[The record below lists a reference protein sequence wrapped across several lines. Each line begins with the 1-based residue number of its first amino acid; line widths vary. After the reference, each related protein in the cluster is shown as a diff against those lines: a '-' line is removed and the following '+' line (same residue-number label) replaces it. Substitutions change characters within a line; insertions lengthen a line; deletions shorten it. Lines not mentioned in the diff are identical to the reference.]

1 MALLS
6 VNSLDMGFGEDD
18 LFLNMSFEI
27 QPGDRIGLIGVNGSG
42 KTTLFKL
49 LVGDYKPNKG
59 TISLGK
65 GTTIGYMEQHV
76 CRNLDRSAYNEVVS
90 VFSHLSDIEME
101 LDTLNA
107 QISAGIGDT
116 NKLVE
121 RQAMLHDE
129 FTREGGLTYRSRA
142 RSALLGLGFDDSRM
156 SLPVGSLSGGQRA
169 KLQLAKLL
177 LCGAKLFI
185 AR

>member
-1 MALLS
+1 
-6 VNSLDMGFGEDD
+6 
-18 LFLNMSFEI
+18 
-27 QPGDRIGLIGVNGSG
+27 
-42 KTTLFKL
+42 
-49 LVGDYKPNKG
+49 
-59 TISLGK
+59 
-65 GTTIGYMEQHV
+65 MEQHV

-129 FTREGGLTYRSRA
+129 FTEKAVLHIA
-142 RSALLGLGFDDSRM
+142 
-156 SLPVGSLSGGQRA
+156 VGQG
-169 KLQLAKLL
+169 L
-177 LCGAKLFI
+177 LCLDLVLMI
-185 AR
+185 AV

>member
-27 QPGDRIGLIGVNGSG
+27 EPCVRIGLIGVNGRG
-42 KTTLFKL
+42 KTPLFKL
-49 LVGDYKPNKG
+49 VVGDYKPNKG

-129 FTREGGLTYRSRA
+129 FTRDGGLTYRSRA
-142 RSALLGLGFDDSRM
+142 RSALLGLGFVA
-156 SLPVGSLSGGQRA
+156 L
-169 KLQLAKLL
+169 
-177 LCGAKLFI
+177 
-185 AR
+185 

>member
-65 GTTIGYMEQHV
+65 GTTIGHMEQHV

-121 RQAMLHDE
+121 DKQC
-129 FTREGGLTYRSRA
+129 FT
-142 RSALLGLGFDDSRM
+142 M
-156 SLPVGSLSGGQRA
+156 SLPEMAVLHIEVGQG
-169 KLQLAKLL
+169 L
-177 LCGAKLFI
+177 LCLDLVLMI
-185 AR
+185 AV